1 MPLGTLDR
9 NPPPLFRQGPS
20 ALTMLSFCS
29 ALALLLMVADTRF
42 QLTRPLRAAVA
53 TALHPVQRALLSPVE
68 AWTSFMAYG
77 QGIQA
82 ALQSQEAARRQM
94 ALQSQ
99 QLARLTQLEQENRHL
114 RELLRIQPQQVVPSM
129 AAQVIYEA
137 ADPFSRKV
145 VLDRGAKH
153 GISAGSPV
161 INELG
166 VLGQVT
172 RVYPLSSEVTLL
184 ADKDAAIPVLNTRTQ
199 AKSAAFGTSSA
210 RGGAV
215 LEMRYMAGNSDVQV
229 GDLLTTTGVD
239 GIYPAALPVARV
251 ASVDRKADSGFARIT
266 LSPVAHSDSVRHVL
280 VLQPLSTLLTPRP
293 VEADA
298 EEPRSRTKT
307 PLMTP
312 PRGGSAP

>member
-29 ALALLLMVADTRF
+29 ALAVLLMVADTRF
-42 QLTRPLRAAVA
+42 HLTRPLRAAVA
-53 TALHPVQRALLSPVE
+53 TALHPVQRALLSPVD
-68 AWTSFMAYG
+68 AWTAFTAYG

-82 ALQSQEAARRQM
+82 ALKAQEDARRQM
-94 ALQSQ
+94 ATQAER
-99 QLARLTQLEQENRHL
+99 LARLVELQQENRRL
-114 RELLRIQPQQVVPSM
+114 RELLRIQPEQTVPSQ
-129 AAQVIYEA
+129 AAQVMYEA

-145 VLDRGAKH
+145 IIDRGSSQ
-153 GISAGSPV
+153 GILAGSPV
-161 INELG
+161 INEVG

-172 RVYPLSSEVTLL
+172 RVYPLSAEVTLL

-210 RGGAV
+210 LGGAV
-215 LEMRYMAGNSDVQV
+215 LEMRYMAGNADVQV

-239 GIYPAALPVARV
+239 GIYPPALPVARV

-266 LSPVAHSDSVRHVL
+266 LTPVAQTDSVRHVL
-280 VLQPLSTLLTPRP
+280 VLQPVSVLSTPRP
-293 VEADA
+293 PAPESEEAK
-298 EEPRSRTKT
+298 PRTKT
-307 PLMTP
+307 PLVTP
-312 PRGGSAP
+312 PKGGSR